1 MLIVVWFCVY
11 VIEWKYVFA
20 VYFDFCVLYEFV
32 VKRRYIYIPVFR
44 RAHCDKQVLLKY
56 V

>member
-32 VKRRYIYIPVFR
+32 VKRRYIFLSSEGPIAISKFY
-44 RAHCDKQVLLKY
+44 
-56 V
+56 